1 MVISLA
7 IYSSPVSGQ
16 SAQSAF
22 NFCKAAL
29 ASGHQ
34 IYRLFFYEDG
44 VSNSTTLSVT
54 PQDEN
59 DLPAAWAKLIRT
71 HELDAVSCVAS
82 SLKRGILNSTE
93 ASRYER
99 SAANINPAFDISGL
113 GQWVDACLHS
123 DRVVSFGG

>member
-1 MVISLA
+1 MVISLV

-16 SAQSAF
+16 GAHSAY

-29 ASGHQ
+29 VSGQKIH
-34 IYRLFFYEDG
+34 RLFFYEDG
-44 VSNSTTLSVT
+44 VSNSTTLSVM

-59 DLPAAWAKLIRT
+59 DLPAAWAELIRT

-82 SLKRGILNSTE
+82 SLKRGMLDSTE

-99 SAANINPAFDISGL
+99 SAANINPAFDVSGL
-113 GQWVDACLHS
+113 GQWVDACLLS